1 MYLND
6 TWPILCSLGFDFPIP
21 IAYNNRE
28 LLDLFFWSF
37 FYTKSQV
44 LITFGQTL
52 YTRSTIKP

>member
-37 FYTKSQV
+37 FYTKKSSV
-44 LITFGQTL
+44 NYLW
-52 YTRSTIKP
+52 STTVYKIYH